1 MHYHHPNIIERA
13 YELARE
19 SESLDE
25 IRKQLSEEG
34 YTQVD
39 AHLQGPKI
47 RSDLKKVM
55 EKNDVKTAA

>member
-1 MHYHHPNIIERA
+1 MQYHHPNIIERA
-13 YELARE
+13 YELAKG
-19 SESLDE
+19 SETLDE
-25 IRKQLSEEG
+25 VRKQLSQEG

-55 EKNDVKTAA
+55 EKAAA